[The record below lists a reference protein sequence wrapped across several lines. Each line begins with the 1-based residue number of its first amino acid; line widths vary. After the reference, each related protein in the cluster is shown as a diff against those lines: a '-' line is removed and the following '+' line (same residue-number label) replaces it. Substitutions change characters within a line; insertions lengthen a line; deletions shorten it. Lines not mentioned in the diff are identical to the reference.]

1 MPYGIT
7 PCYLLPDRGD
17 IPAFT
22 PAKAGTQFSDPGGM
36 QGWVDPGR
44 IIGHFWQIDADKCI
58 FELAPVTQLGICA
71 AYLT

>member
-1 MPYGIT
+1 
-7 PCYLLPDRGD
+7 
-17 IPAFT
+17 
-22 PAKAGTQFSDPGGM
+22 M

-58 FELAPVTQLGICA
+58 FELAPVTQLGMCA